1 MMCTRRSKK
10 MVQLQTSDR
19 LNQVIKFGTIEDG
32 EDDNGMQTK
41 VFIQI
46 GKPTLCG
53 QWSLSTNQMIQMAGL
68 NQTQNMIVVVHHR
81 NNWSGITDAKLNGQQ
96 YHVSNIYQ
104 DPYNNPTAY
113 DQIVLKKVG
122 DANG

>member
-1 MMCTRRSKK
+1 

-19 LNQVIKFGTIEDG
+19 LNQIIKFGTIKDSEDI
-32 EDDNGMQTK
+32 NG
-41 VFIQI
+41 VPFNEFVQI

-53 QWSLSTNQMIQMAGL
+53 NWQLTTNQIIQQDGL
-68 NQTQNMIVVVHHR
+68 DKKQSFIVICHHR
-81 NNWSGITDAKLNGQQ
+81 KSWVGITDAKLNGQQ

>member
-1 MMCTRRSKK
+1 

-32 EDDNGMQTK
+32 EDVNGMPTK
-41 VFIQI
+41 VFSQI

-53 QWSLSTNQMIQMAGL
+53 NWQLTTNQIIQQDGL
-68 NQTQNMIVVVHHR
+68 DKKQSFIVICHHR
-81 NNWSGITDAKLNGQQ
+81 KSWVGITDAKLNGQQ

>member
-10 MVQLQTSDR
+10 MVQLQTADR

-81 NNWSGITDAKLNGQQ
+81 NSWSGITDAELGGQP
-96 YHVSNIYQ
+96 YRVSNINQ
-104 DPYNNPTAY
+104 DPYRNPTAY
-113 DQIVLKKVG
+113 DLITLTKVG

>member
-1 MMCTRRSKK
+1 
-10 MVQLQTSDR
+10 MVQLQASDR
-19 LNQVIKFGTIEDG
+19 LNQIIKFGTIKDG
-32 EDDNGMQTK
+32 EDING
-41 VFIQI
+41 VPFNEFVQI

-53 QWSLSTNQMIQMAGL
+53 NWQLTTNQIIQQDGL
-68 NQTQNMIVVVHHR
+68 DKKQSFIVICHHR
-81 NNWSGITDAKLNGQQ
+81 KSWVGITDAKLNGQQ